1 MIIVTADHSHSL
13 TINGHAE
20 RGADILGVAST
31 SKTEGTPYTT
41 LTYGTSYKGFQVD
54 ANGKRVDPTTQDTTA
69 WAYTQQA
76 AINTDENLHG
86 GSDVTIHA
94 KGAPMLRNFN
104 GGLYFNLLFFSGA
117 MAYLFHG
124 VHEQSYVAHVIS
136 YALRIG
142 RFRDSTITESL
153 AELMPL

>member
-76 AINTDENLHG
+76 AINTDQTLPV
-86 GSDVTIHA
+86 GSDVTIPP

-104 GGLYFNLLFFSGA
+104 GGLYFNLVFFFRRHGLLVSRRTRTKLCGA
-117 MAYLFHG
+117 CDFVRASHRPF
-124 VHEQSYVAHVIS
+124 S
-136 YALRIG
+136 
-142 RFRDSTITESL
+142 
-153 AELMPL
+153 